1 MNRLNTPKPLACGSQ
16 LARLTTF
23 MLTVVG
29 IVAYAG
35 LAWAGKGATPLTGPT
50 LQDSGSRLLTLI
62 TFFPVLG
69 AVILLLPP
77 VKNAMV
83 KWVALAISA
92 VPLALSVVL
101 WQKFDASYGVASGT
115 YGIQFIEYVPWIKSF
130 NIEYFM
136 GVDGI
141 SITMVLL
148 TTLISFVCILA
159 SFGIEKYPKGYFALF
174 LLLQTGMTGL
184 FCSLDLFLFFVFW
197 EVMLLPMYFLIGVW
211 GSPPRVDSQGRTR
224 GGPYSA
230 IKFFLYTM
238 AGSVL
243 MLLGIIALYFNSDPA
258 FLADGTATP
267 HTFNIMYL
275 IHHNDF
281 AAKDL
286 YLLGMP
292 FTKVI
297 WVGFFIGFAIKVP
310 MFPFHT
316 WLPDAHVDAPTPI
329 SVILAGVLLKMG
341 IYGML
346 RINWPMLPDATMWAI
361 EAVAVFG
368 MINIVYGA
376 FAALGQH
383 RSEDRDLKKMI
394 AYSSVSHM
402 GFCLLGMSALTPQG
416 ISGAVLQMFNH
427 GTITAQLFL
436 LVGVIYDR
444 AHHRRMDGFGGLAS
458 QMPIYSG
465 FVGLA
470 WFAALGLPGLSG
482 FISEA
487 LVFLGAFPVH
497 RTLTIISATS
507 VVITAGYM
515 LWSMQRMFLGAPNE
529 KYDGIADI
537 NMREILCLAP
547 LVIIV
552 VVMGFYPMPVLDI
565 IQVSLGDVLTQVH
578 EGAAIAGKVITAAVA
593 K

>member
-1 MNRLNTPKPLACGSQ
+1 MRQRP
-16 LARLTTF
+16 ARLLTF
-23 MLTVVG
+23 LLTLVG
-29 IVAYAG
+29 MIAYAG
-35 LAWAGKGATPLTGPT
+35 LAWAGKGAAALTEPT
-50 LQDSGSRLLTLI
+50 LQDSGSRLLSLI
-62 TFFPVLG
+62 TFFPALG
-69 AVILLLPP
+69 AIIVLLPP
-77 VKNAMV
+77 VRDAMA

-92 VPLALSVVL
+92 VPLCLSVVL
-101 WQKFDASYGVASGT
+101 FTKFDSSYGVAAGT
-115 YGIQFIEYVPWIKSF
+115 YGIQMIEYIPWIRSF

-136 GVDGI
+136 GIDGI
-141 SITMVLL
+141 SITMILL
-148 TTLISFVCILA
+148 TTLISFICIIA
-159 SFGIEKYPKGYFALF
+159 SFGIDKYPKGYFALF

-184 FCSLDLFLFFVFW
+184 FCALDLFLFFVFW

-211 GSPPRVDSQGRTR
+211 GAPPRVDSQGRTR

-243 MLLGIIALYFNSDPA
+243 MLLGIIALYYNSDPA
-258 FLADGTATP
+258 FLADGTATE

-281 AAKDL
+281 ASKDL

-292 FTKVI
+292 FTRVV
-297 WVGFFIGFAIKVP
+297 WLGFFIGFAIKVP

-341 IYGML
+341 TYGML
-346 RINWPMLPDATMWAI
+346 RINWPMLPDATMWAL
-361 EAVAVFG
+361 EGVAVFG
-368 MINIVYGA
+368 VINIVYGA

-383 RSEDRDLKKMI
+383 RAEGRDLKKMI

-402 GFCLLGMSALTPQG
+402 GFCMLGMAAMTPQG
-416 ISGAVLQMFNH
+416 MNGAMLQMFNH

-436 LVGVIYDR
+436 LVGVLYDR

-458 QMPIYSG
+458 QMPVYAG
-465 FVGLA
+465 FVGIA

-507 VVITAGYM
+507 VVITAAYM
-515 LWSMQRMFLGAPNE
+515 LWSLQRMFLGKPNE
-529 KYDGIADI
+529 KYNGLPDI
-537 NMREILCLAP
+537 NLREILCLAP
-547 LVIIV
+547 LVVIV
-552 VVMGFYPMPVLDI
+552 VVMGFYPMPVLDLI
-565 IQVSLGDVLTQVH
+565 GVSLRDLLVQVH
-578 EGAAIAGKVITAAVA
+578 EGAAIAGDVVTAAAV